1 MVLNSQ
7 EQSFDI
13 EKSGQETLR
22 YNSLPPEFEDLQKEY
37 GLDWCENTNVNAL
50 KLQFCYVAVGI
61 SRLSSWLLLD
71 WKLKFCCA
79 RAWEF

>member
-37 GLDWCENTNVNAL
+37 GLD
-50 KLQFCYVAVGI
+50 
-61 SRLSSWLLLD
+61 
-71 WKLKFCCA
+71 
-79 RAWEF
+79 